1 MLVSVA
7 ASRDLRELRGADR
20 RLREAE
26 RDARFLARR
35 TITRPADQKKIV
47 RQRQPHAEEVAKYLD
62 VPALIGYTTPR
73 RSETRQSPSVSKRD
87 AAAIVLVR
95 DGEGCQLAFRRPV
108 ILTDQRIVCVSPE
121 P

>member
-1 MLVSVA
+1 MLVSAA
-7 ASRDLRELRGADR
+7 ASRDFRELRGADR
-20 RLREAE
+20 RVREAE
-26 RDARFLARR
+26 RDACFLARR
-35 TITRPADQKKIV
+35 TITRSADEKKIV
-47 RQRQPHAEEVAKYLD
+47 RQRQPHAEEAAKYLD
-62 VPALIGYTTPR
+62 VPALIGYSTPR
-73 RSETRQSPSVSKRD
+73 QSKTRHSQSVSKRD